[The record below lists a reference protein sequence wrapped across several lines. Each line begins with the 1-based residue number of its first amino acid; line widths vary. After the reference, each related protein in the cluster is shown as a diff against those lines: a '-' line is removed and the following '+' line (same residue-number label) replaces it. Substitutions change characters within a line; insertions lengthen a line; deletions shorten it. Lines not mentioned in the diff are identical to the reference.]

1 MDALLTSTTPVS
13 VTEVVEVVNEVGDV
27 VVSHIAS
34 MSSVETRLVA
44 ATSPRRKNLPRDE
57 IEEGGEE
64 EQIFPEESEVEK
76 YMAAKEEMEM
86 GKVEMG
92 KDEMEMEM
100 RKEEEVT
107 TMSYTE
113 LELAT
118 PHQEEAP
125 ALEMMYET
133 TLKPQ
138 VTSSSV
144 EIRIT
149 LTTIFSLQT
158 N

>member
-1 MDALLTSTTPVS
+1 M
-13 VTEVVEVVNEVGDV
+13 TEAVGDVGDV

-34 MSSVETRLVA
+34 VSSVETRLVA

-57 IEEGGEE
+57 TEEDGDEQQLLEGSEEEGD
-64 EQIFPEESEVEK
+64 
-76 YMAAKEEMEM
+76 MET
-86 GKVEMG
+86 
-92 KDEMEMEM
+92 KDEMAMV
-100 RKEEEVT
+100 KEEKDMVKEGEVGEMT

-118 PHQEEAP
+118 PHQDEAP

-138 VTSSSV
+138 VGDISSNVS
-144 EIRIT
+144 
-149 LTTIFSLQT
+149 
-158 N
+158 

>member
-1 MDALLTSTTPVS
+1 M
-13 VTEVVEVVNEVGDV
+13 TEVVEVVNEVGDV

-44 ATSPRRKNLPRDE
+44 ATSPRRKNPPRDE

-64 EQIFPEESEVEK
+64 EQKVPEESEAEK
-76 YMAAKEEMEM
+76 YMAAAKEEMEM
-86 GKVEMG
+86 GKEEVEMG
-92 KDEMEMEM
+92 KEEVEMG
-100 RKEEEVT
+100 KEEEMT

>member
-1 MDALLTSTTPVS
+1 MEQEDTTLNALLTSTTPVS
-13 VTEVVEVVNEVGDV
+13 VTEVFNEVGDV

-34 MSSVETRLVA
+34 VSSVETRLVA
-44 ATSPRRKNLPRDE
+44 ATSPRRKNPPRDV
-57 IEEGGEE
+57 IEQVGEE
-64 EQIFPEESEVEK
+64 EVLEEFDDEK
-76 YMAAKEEMEM
+76 DMEAT
-86 GKVEMG
+86 KVEM
-92 KDEMEMEM
+92 ESEQ
-100 RKEEEVT
+100 T

-138 VTSSSV
+138 VSSSSV
-144 EIRIT
+144 EIKFILRKTKI
-149 LTTIFSLQT
+149 

>member
-1 MDALLTSTTPVS
+1 MDPLLTSTTPVS
-13 VTEVVEVVNEVGDV
+13 VTDPVEVGDV

-34 MSSVETRLVA
+34 VSSVETRLVA

-64 EQIFPEESEVEK
+64 EHQEDS
-76 YMAAKEEMEM
+76 KEGKDMETKETMEM
-86 GKVEMG
+86 GK
-92 KDEMEMEM
+92 
-100 RKEEEVT
+100 EEEMT

-125 ALEMMYET
+125 SLEMMYET

-138 VTSSSV
+138 VTYSSV
-144 EIRIT
+144 D
-149 LTTIFSLQT
+149 LQMI
-158 N
+158 

>member
-1 MDALLTSTTPVS
+1 M
-13 VTEVVEVVNEVGDV
+13 TEVFNEVGDV

-34 MSSVETRLVA
+34 VSSVETRLVA
-44 ATSPRRKNLPRDE
+44 ATSPRRKNPPRDV
-57 IEEGGEE
+57 IEQVGEE
-64 EQIFPEESEVEK
+64 EVLEEFDDEK
-76 YMAAKEEMEM
+76 DMEAT
-86 GKVEMG
+86 KVEM
-92 KDEMEMEM
+92 ESEQ
-100 RKEEEVT
+100 T

-138 VTSSSV
+138 VSSSSV
-144 EIRIT
+144 EIKFILRKTKI
-149 LTTIFSLQT
+149 

>member
-1 MDALLTSTTPVS
+1 M
-13 VTEVVEVVNEVGDV
+13 TEAVGDVGDV

-34 MSSVETRLVA
+34 VSSVETRLVA
-44 ATSPRRKNLPRDE
+44 ATSPRRKNLPKDE
-57 IEEGGEE
+57 TEEDGKGQQLLEDSEEEGD
-64 EQIFPEESEVEK
+64 
-76 YMAAKEEMEM
+76 MET
-86 GKVEMG
+86 
-92 KDEMEMEM
+92 KDEMAMV
-100 RKEEEVT
+100 KEEKDMVKEGEVGEMT

-138 VTSSSV
+138 VGDISSNVS
-144 EIRIT
+144 
-149 LTTIFSLQT
+149 
-158 N
+158 